1 MTIHIL
7 LKKTYIIVIEKYGVT
22 NTVFGLLK
30 NIKPIMKKA
39 LIWYISKLSGGIR
52 NKTLGHFPVM
62 DHRKLNLIML
72 HLTLILNGI
81 SLNKCIWTNHI
92 EN

>member
-1 MTIHIL
+1 M
-7 LKKTYIIVIEKYGVT
+7 IEKYGVT
-22 NTVFGLLK
+22 KTVFGLLR
-30 NIKPIMKKA
+30 NMKPIIKQA

-62 DHRKLNLIML
+62 EHQKLNLSML
-72 HLTLILNGI
+72 HLTIILNGI